1 VNYNYQLFLE
11 EYMKKIISTTFVTIL
26 LGISLSGC
34 LGDGLFSNEENSISI
49 TSPTWT
55 KGDFW
60 EYSIK
65 TPGLEISTTM
75 VVSIDDDD
83 TDYYIGTGSLE
94 DAKRHAV
101 LNYNPAIGRI
111 QMSDFSIY
119 EKNIPQLILDF
130 PLEKDKV
137 WSFGLYGKEEFNA
150 IVNDVKGNVAHI
162 IASSPDGA
170 RIDYTYDREA
180 RWLSNFTFVDSNGE
194 YILEMKLANYGKGFT
209 GNSYFCRGG
218 DLYDEQFT
226 GPDVSVYDTI
236 YINEGHERYG
246 DWDYIIYFLNADI
259 GSSGGGEL
267 VLRDHLETD
276 ILVET
281 LSPGTSMHEMGTVG
295 GSSGNWTFEI
305 SLSGNAEVRMRIA
318 GAIQYTYAV

>member
-1 VNYNYQLFLE
+1 
-11 EYMKKIISTTFVTIL
+11 MKKIISIAFVAIL
-26 LGISLSGC
+26 LGTTLSGC
-34 LGDGLFSNEENSISI
+34 IGNRLLSTDENSTPI
-49 TSPTWT
+49 TSPIWA

-60 EYSIK
+60 EYSIR

-101 LNYNPAIGRI
+101 LNYNPAIGRV
-111 QMSDFSIY
+111 QMSNFAIY
-119 EKNIPQLILDF
+119 EKNIPQLLLDF
-130 PLEKDKV
+130 PLKKDKE
-137 WSFGLYGKEEFNA
+137 WTFGLYGKEQFNT
-150 IVNDVKGNVAHI
+150 IVTEVQENRANMVAT
-162 IASSPDGA
+162 SSDGA
-170 RIDYTYDREA
+170 RIDYTFDKEA
-180 RWLSNFTFVDSNGE
+180 RWLSNFTFTDSNGE
-194 YILEMKLANYGKGFT
+194 TILEMELANYGKGFT

-218 DLYDEQFT
+218 DLYDEEFT
-226 GPDVSVYDTI
+226 GPEVSVYDTI

-246 DWDYIIYFLNADI
+246 DWNYIIYFLEADI
-259 GSSGGGEL
+259 GSSGSGEI

-276 ILVET
+276 ILVKT
-281 LSPGTSMHEMGTVG
+281 LSPGTNMNEMGTVG

-305 SLSGNAEVRMRIA
+305 SLSGDAEVRMRIA

>member
-1 VNYNYQLFLE
+1 
-11 EYMKKIISTTFVTIL
+11 MKKITATAFITIL
-26 LGISLSGC
+26 LGMTFSGC
-34 LGDGLFSNEENSISI
+34 LGNGLFSNNENSIRI
-49 TSPTWT
+49 NSPLWI

-65 TPGLEISTTM
+65 TQELEISTTM
-75 VVSIDDDD
+75 VVSIDNDA

-101 LNYNPAIGRI
+101 LNHNPAIGRV
-111 QMSDFSIY
+111 QMSNFAIY
-119 EKNIPQLILDF
+119 EKNIPQTLIDF
-130 PLEKDKV
+130 PLEKDKT
-137 WSFGLYGKEEFNA
+137 WTFGLYGKEQFNA
-150 IVNDVKGNVAHI
+150 IVTNVEEN
-162 IASSPDGA
+162 IANVIATSSDGT
-170 RIDYTYDREA
+170 RIDYTFDKEA

-194 YILEMKLANYGKGFT
+194 TILAMKLANYGKGFT

-226 GPDVSVYDTI
+226 GPDFSLYDTI

-246 DWDYIIYFLNADI
+246 DWDYITYFLDANI
-259 GSSGGGEL
+259 GSSGSGEL

-276 ILVET
+276 ILVKT
-281 LSPGTSMHEMGTVG
+281 LSPGTKINEMGTVG

-305 SLSGNAEVRMRIA
+305 SLSGDAEVRMRIA
-318 GAIQYTYAV
+318 GVIQYTYAV

>member
-1 VNYNYQLFLE
+1 
-11 EYMKKIISTTFVTIL
+11 MKKIISTAFVTIL
-26 LGISLSGC
+26 LGITFSGC
-34 LGDGLFSNEENSISI
+34 IGNGLFSSDENLISI
-49 TSPTWT
+49 KSPNWI

-65 TPGLEISTTM
+65 TLELEISTTM
-75 VVSIDDDD
+75 IVSIDDDA
-83 TDYYIGTGSLE
+83 TDYYVGTGSLE

-101 LNYNPAIGRI
+101 LNYNPAIGRV
-111 QMSDFSIY
+111 QMSNFAIY
-119 EKNIPQLILDF
+119 EKNIPQTLLDF
-130 PLEKDKV
+130 PLEKDKG
-137 WSFGLYGKEEFNA
+137 WTFGLYGKEQFNA
-150 IVNDVKGNVAHI
+150 IVNDVQENIAHVVAT
-162 IASSPDGA
+162 SSDGA
-170 RIDYTYDREA
+170 RIDYTFDKEA

-194 YILEMKLANYGKGFT
+194 TILAMKLANYGKGFT

-226 GPDVSVYDTI
+226 GPDLSVYDTV

-246 DWDYIIYFLNADI
+246 NWDYIIYFLDADV
-259 GSSGGGEL
+259 GSSGSGEL

-276 ILVET
+276 ILVKT
-281 LSPGTSMHEMGTVG
+281 LSPGTNMHEIGTVG

-305 SLSGNAEVRMRIA
+305 SLSGDVEVRMRIA

>member
-1 VNYNYQLFLE
+1 
-11 EYMKKIISTTFVTIL
+11 MKKIISTAFVTIL
-26 LGISLSGC
+26 LGITFSGC
-34 LGDGLFSNEENSISI
+34 IGNGLFSSDENLISI
-49 TSPTWT
+49 KSPNWI

-65 TPGLEISTTM
+65 TPELEISTTM
-75 VVSIDDDD
+75 IVSIDDDA
-83 TDYYIGTGSLE
+83 TDYYVGTGSLE

-101 LNYNPAIGRI
+101 LNYNPAIGRV
-111 QMSDFSIY
+111 QMSNFAIY
-119 EKNIPQLILDF
+119 EKNIPQTLLDF
-130 PLEKDKV
+130 PLEKDKG
-137 WSFGLYGKEEFNA
+137 WTFGLYGKEQFNA
-150 IVNDVKGNVAHI
+150 IVNDVQENIAHVVAT
-162 IASSPDGA
+162 SSDGA
-170 RIDYTYDREA
+170 RIDYTFDKEA

-194 YILEMKLANYGKGFT
+194 TILAMKLANYGKGFT

-226 GPDVSVYDTI
+226 GPDLSVYDTV

-246 DWDYIIYFLNADI
+246 NWDYIIYFLDADV
-259 GSSGGGEL
+259 GSSGSGEL

-276 ILVET
+276 ILVKT
-281 LSPGTSMHEMGTVG
+281 LSPGTNMHEIGTVG

-305 SLSGNAEVRMRIA
+305 SLSGDAEVRMRIA

>member
-1 VNYNYQLFLE
+1 
-11 EYMKKIISTTFVTIL
+11 MKKIISIAFVAIL
-26 LGISLSGC
+26 LGTTLNGC
-34 LGDGLFSNEENSISI
+34 IGNRIFSTDENSTPIA
-49 TSPTWT
+49 SPIWV

-60 EYSIK
+60 EYSIR

-75 VVSIDDDD
+75 VVSIDNDD

-101 LNYNPAIGRI
+101 LNYNPAIGRV
-111 QMSDFSIY
+111 QMSNFAIY
-119 EKNIPQLILDF
+119 EKNIPQLLLDF
-130 PLEKDKV
+130 PLEKDKG
-137 WSFGLYGKEEFNA
+137 WTFGLYGKEQFNT
-150 IVNDVKGNVAHI
+150 IVTEVQENRAHMVAT
-162 IASSPDGA
+162 SSDGA
-170 RIDYTYDREA
+170 RIDYTFDKEA
-180 RWLSNFTFVDSNGE
+180 RWFSNFTFTDSNGE
-194 YILEMKLANYGKGFT
+194 TILEMKLANYGKGFT

-218 DLYDEQFT
+218 DLYDEKFT
-226 GPDVSVYDTI
+226 GPEVSVYDTI
-236 YINEGHERYG
+236 YINEGHDRYG
-246 DWDYIIYFLNADI
+246 DWDYIIYFLNANI
-259 GSSGGGEL
+259 GSSGSGEI

-281 LSPGTSMHEMGTVG
+281 LSPGTNMDEMGTVG

>member
-1 VNYNYQLFLE
+1 
-11 EYMKKIISTTFVTIL
+11 MKKIISIAFVAIL
-26 LGISLSGC
+26 LGTTLGGC
-34 LGDGLFSNEENSISI
+34 IGNRLFSTDENSTPI
-49 TSPTWT
+49 TSPIWT

-60 EYSIK
+60 EYSIR

-101 LNYNPAIGRI
+101 LNYNPAIGRV
-111 QMSDFSIY
+111 QMSNFAIY
-119 EKNIPQLILDF
+119 EKNIPQLLLDF
-130 PLEKDKV
+130 PLKKDKE
-137 WSFGLYGKEEFNA
+137 WTFGLYGKEQFNT
-150 IVNDVKGNVAHI
+150 IVTEVQENRANMVAT
-162 IASSPDGA
+162 SSDGA
-170 RIDYTYDREA
+170 RIDYTFDKEA
-180 RWLSNFTFVDSNGE
+180 RWLSNFTFTDSNGE
-194 YILEMKLANYGKGFT
+194 TILEMELANYGKGFT

-218 DLYDEQFT
+218 DLYDEEFT
-226 GPDVSVYDTI
+226 GPEVSVYDTI

-246 DWDYIIYFLNADI
+246 DWNYIIYFLEADI
-259 GSSGGGEL
+259 GSSGGGEI

-276 ILVET
+276 ILVKT
-281 LSPGTSMHEMGTVG
+281 LSPGTNMNEMGTVG

-305 SLSGNAEVRMRIA
+305 SLSGDAEVRMRIA

>member
-1 VNYNYQLFLE
+1 
-11 EYMKKIISTTFVTIL
+11 MKKIISIALVTIL
-26 LGISLSGC
+26 LGITLSGC
-34 LGDGLFSNEENSISI
+34 IGNRLFSADENSITI
-49 TSPTWT
+49 NSPIWA

-65 TPGLEISTTM
+65 TSGLEISTTM
-75 VVSIDDDD
+75 VVSIDEDDN
-83 TDYYIGTGSLE
+83 DYYIGTGSLE

-101 LNYNPAIGRI
+101 LNYNPAIGRV
-111 QMSDFSIY
+111 QMSNFAIY
-119 EKNIPQLILDF
+119 EKNIPQLLMDF
-130 PLEKDKV
+130 PLEKDKG
-137 WSFGLYGKEEFNA
+137 WTFELYGKEQFSA
-150 IVNDVKGNVAHI
+150 IVTGMQENIANIVAT
-162 IASSPDGA
+162 SSDGS
-170 RIDYTYDREA
+170 RIDYSFDKEA
-180 RWLSNFTFVDSNGE
+180 RWLSNFTFTDSNGE
-194 YILEMKLANYGKGFT
+194 TILEMKLANYGKGFT

-218 DLYDEQFT
+218 DLYDEKFT

-236 YINEGHERYG
+236 YINEGHDRYG
-246 DWDYIIYFLNADI
+246 DWDYIIYFLDANI
-259 GSSGGGEL
+259 GSSGSGEL

-281 LSPGTSMHEMGTVG
+281 LSPGTNMHEMGTVG